1 MSYSEW
7 DEPMAR
13 LSDLAE
19 LALKFSPIL
28 VTEIQG
34 IRQLL
39 SDLRKDCERQRQD
52 LDALVNAYETVL
64 HSKDQH
70 NDHDN
75 F

>member
-1 MSYSEW
+1 MSYSKW

-13 LSDLAE
+13 LSDLAD

-28 VTEIQG
+28 VTEIHG

-39 SDLRKDCERQRQD
+39 SDLRKDCERQRRD

-70 NDHDN
+70 NDYDN